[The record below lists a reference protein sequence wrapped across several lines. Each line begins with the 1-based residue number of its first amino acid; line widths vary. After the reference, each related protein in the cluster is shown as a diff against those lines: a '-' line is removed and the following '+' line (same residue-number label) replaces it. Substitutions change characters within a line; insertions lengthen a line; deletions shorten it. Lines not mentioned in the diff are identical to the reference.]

1 MVELYEIG
9 GNGDS
14 RLGISDNG
22 SYDLWGIVLIVKMVM
37 ADNIMMA
44 GYWHN
49 IKSRQKSNSS
59 LN

>member
-44 GYWHN
+44 GY
-49 IKSRQKSNSS
+49 
-59 LN
+59 